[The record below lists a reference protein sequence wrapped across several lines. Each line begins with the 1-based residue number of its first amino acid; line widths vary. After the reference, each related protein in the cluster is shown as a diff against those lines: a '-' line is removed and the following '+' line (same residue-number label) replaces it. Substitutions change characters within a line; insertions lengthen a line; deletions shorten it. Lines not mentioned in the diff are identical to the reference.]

1 MDKRDES
8 ENKQKREE
16 DNTESEINE
25 STEEN
30 ADHRNVNN
38 ATIWETPE
46 MLPEKNR
53 EGKHININEENDCD
67 KKDENVPVE
76 VMLAK
81 NITLKE
87 LSKISDNTE
96 NAKDKM

>member
-1 MDKRDES
+1 
-8 ENKQKREE
+8 
-16 DNTESEINE
+16 
-25 STEEN
+25 
-30 ADHRNVNN
+30 
-38 ATIWETPE
+38 

-67 KKDENVPVE
+67 KKDENIPVE

>member
-1 MDKRDES
+1 
-8 ENKQKREE
+8 
-16 DNTESEINE
+16 
-25 STEEN
+25 
-30 ADHRNVNN
+30 
-38 ATIWETPE
+38 

-96 NAKDKM
+96 NAKDKMQKTDKLEQKYCNLQRQRNDVHSILQVTHQE